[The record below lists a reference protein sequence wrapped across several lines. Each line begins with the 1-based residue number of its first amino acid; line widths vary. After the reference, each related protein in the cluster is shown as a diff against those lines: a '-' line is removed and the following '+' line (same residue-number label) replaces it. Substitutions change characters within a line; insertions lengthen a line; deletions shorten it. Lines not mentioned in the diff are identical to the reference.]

1 MVQSSGKLRNFF
13 KTKHAFNHITQ
24 QLHFWAFPRERKM
37 YVRTKTCTQIFTE
50 ALFVIVKTWKQ
61 SRCPLMGECLDKL
74 WCIQVVEYYSAI
86 KRNEILI
93 HTTTSMNLRH
103 IKLSKRGW
111 HKRPFI
117 VWFHLNEMSRKGKS
131 TKTENKLLVVW
142 GWE

>member
-86 KRNEILI
+86 KRNETYKNLDESTGNYTEKMPIPNGTV
-93 HTTTSMNLRH
+93 HTVCDSIN
-103 IKLSKRGW
+103 INS
-111 HKRPFI
+111 
-117 VWFHLNEMSRKGKS
+117 
-131 TKTENKLLVVW
+131 
-142 GWE
+142 